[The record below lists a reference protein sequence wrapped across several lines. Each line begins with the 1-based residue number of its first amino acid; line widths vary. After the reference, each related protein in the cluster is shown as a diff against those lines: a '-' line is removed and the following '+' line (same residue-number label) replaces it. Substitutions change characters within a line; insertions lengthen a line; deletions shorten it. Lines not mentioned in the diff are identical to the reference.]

1 MNIKILKIYDYKA
14 DIEIDGVL
22 YKGVYPVGI
31 DNEHWGLTNSNNE
44 IIIQYNI
51 PEELQKKENK

>member
-31 DNEHWGLTNSNNE
+31 DNEH
-44 IIIQYNI
+44 
-51 PEELQKKENK
+51 